1 MQILVVNQA
10 EVAQL
15 LPMRECIEVM
25 SGALETLSRGGALL
39 PLRTIVRLPDGKN
52 AFAVMPALM
61 EAPSVMGLKA
71 VSIYPGNHG
80 SERDSHQG
88 AVLLFDTGHGGVL
101 ALLDASSITAI
112 RTAAVSAVATRAL
125 SRPDSSEL
133 AIIGSAV
140 QARTHFNA
148 IPLVRPITRVRI
160 WSRSRAS
167 ADAFAAWARARSD
180 LVIDVFDTAKDA
192 VAGADII
199 CTATA
204 SNTPVLQGAWITPGA
219 HINAVGA
226 SAARARELD
235 SNAVVLA
242 RLFVDRRESAL
253 NESGDFLVPKSE
265 GLVTDDHILAE
276 IGEVLLGRHRG
287 RTSASDITLFK
298 SLGLAIEDLAAAQ
311 HIYVSALRNNY
322 GCKVELGGER
332 DAAT

>member
-1 MQILVVNQA
+1 
-10 EVAQL
+10 
-15 LPMRECIEVM
+15 
-25 SGALETLSRGGALL
+25 
-39 PLRTIVRLPDGKN
+39 
-52 AFAVMPALM
+52 
-61 EAPSVMGLKA
+61 
-71 VSIYPGNHG
+71 
-80 SERDSHQG
+80 
-88 AVLLFDTGHGGVL
+88 
-101 ALLDASSITAI
+101 
-112 RTAAVSAVATRAL
+112 
-125 SRPDSSEL
+125 
-133 AIIGSAV
+133 V